1 MELTKVELEELLEK
15 VDTLKKIKDINVECK
30 KVGLKKYKKTQ
41 KDEARKALTD
51 KLNELLSQYEKE
63 EEFENDDNEDLGDN
77 VFSDDEVEETKK
89 SLAPSPQPSPQPS
102 PEPSPQPSPEP
113 SPQPSPEPSPQPS
126 PEPSQNIVIKTEILV
141 DEDRVELDNTELK
154 VEQSFAP
161 PNTPVSHYKRLHS
174 LVDLLENNE
183 KNLLNNYNLEKDNNK
198 KLNKQLKDLNEE
210 LENLKVK
217 YNDLEKKNLK
227 LKKSLSALMDDM

>member
-1 MELTKVELEELLEK
+1 MELTKVELEELLQK

-89 SLAPSPQPSPQPS
+89 SLA
-102 PEPSPQPSPEP
+102 P

>member
-1 MELTKVELEELLEK
+1 MELTKVELEELLQK

-89 SLAPSPQPSPQPS
+89 SLAPSPQPS

-183 KNLLNNYNLEKDNNK
+183 KNLLNNYNFEKDNNK

>member
-1 MELTKVELEELLEK
+1 MELTKVELEELLQK

-89 SLAPSPQPSPQPS
+89 SLAPSPQPS